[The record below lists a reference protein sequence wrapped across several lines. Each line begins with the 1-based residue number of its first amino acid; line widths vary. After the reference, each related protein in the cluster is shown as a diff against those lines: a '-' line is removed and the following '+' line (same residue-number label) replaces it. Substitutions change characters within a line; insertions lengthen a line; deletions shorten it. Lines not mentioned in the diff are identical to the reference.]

1 MADPTTLHAGYW
13 PGPRLAS
20 LHAFWVRQLVD
31 AGEQPLLAEL
41 LAIPKVIA
49 CATDDERAQMRA
61 PFIGK
66 QGGH

>member
-1 MADPTTLHAGYW
+1 MADPTALHADCW

-41 LAIPKVIA
+41 VAIPKVID
-49 CATDDERAQMRA
+49 CATDEERAQMQV
-61 PFIGK
+61 PVVTEE
-66 QGGH
+66 GGH